1 LTRFAAAGIMKAVMQ
16 RSSAIMMMSMMMT
29 ASPGPDVLRM

>member
-1 LTRFAAAGIMKAVMQ
+1 MNADMQ
-16 RSSAIMMMSMMMT
+16 NASAIMMMSMMMT